1 MKNATLRQFKVFE
14 TVARHMNYS
23 RAAEE
28 LHMSQP
34 GVSIHV
40 KQLETHA
47 GLPLFEH
54 VRNRIYLT
62 VAGSEL
68 LHYSRAIIQQVRE
81 ADEALAAVKGIRG
94 GPLNIAAISA
104 GDYFLPGILAEF
116 CRRHEGVTVRLT
128 VSNRK
133 EIVHQLVE
141 NMIDI
146 AVMMHPPEGPDMAA
160 KVFAP
165 QPHVI
170 IAAPGHRLA
179 GTRRISPHALA
190 DEAFIVRERGSDTRL
205 VVEELVAELGVKLNF
220 TMEIGSAE
228 TIKQLVMAGMGI
240 SSSFSAHHRNG
251 TRARATVRAR
261 RRRLPVPARVAHR
274 ASPEQALA
282 AGRRRVQGFSAAG
295 RGGADRTTGRMRRAE
310 PQARRMIPGRAL
322 DRWRKASPVHEIEA
336 KSTLCAAPRFVGV

>member
-1 MKNATLRQFKVFE
+1 MKNATLRQIKVFE
-14 TVARHMNYS
+14 TVARHLSYS

-54 VRNRIYLT
+54 VRNKIYLT
-62 VAGSEL
+62 AAGSEL

-81 ADEALAAVKGIRG
+81 ADEALAAVKGRHG

-160 KVFAP
+160 MVFAP

-170 IAAPGHRLA
+170 IAAPEHRLA
-179 GTRRISPHALA
+179 GARRIAPHALA

-205 VVEELVAELGVKLNF
+205 IVEEAAAELGIELNF

-240 SSSFSAHHRNG
+240 SFISAHTIAMELELGRLCVLDVAGFPFLREWHIVHHRNK
-251 TRARATVRAR
+251 
-261 RRRLPVPARVAHR
+261 RLPLVAV
-274 ASPEQALA
+274 AFKDFLQQEGAALIERLVGSEA
-282 AGRRRVQGFSAAG
+282 PKRRP
-295 RGGADRTTGRMRRAE
+295 GA
-310 PQARRMIPGRAL
+310 
-322 DRWRKASPVHEIEA
+322 
-336 KSTLCAAPRFVGV
+336 

>member
-34 GVSIHV
+34 GVSMHV

-54 VRNRIYLT
+54 VRNKIYLT
-62 VAGSEL
+62 AAGSEL

-133 EIVHQLVE
+133 EIVHQLLE

-170 IAAPGHRLA
+170 IAAPEHHLA

-240 SSSFSAHHRNG
+240 SFLSAHTIGMELELGRLCVLNVVGLPFLRQWHIVHHRNK
-251 TRARATVRAR
+251 
-261 RRRLPVPARVAHR
+261 RLPPVAV
-274 ASPEQALA
+274 AFKDFLLQEGAALIERLVGCDA
-282 AGRRRVQGFSAAG
+282 PNRKP
-295 RGGADRTTGRMRRAE
+295 GA
-310 PQARRMIPGRAL
+310 
-322 DRWRKASPVHEIEA
+322 
-336 KSTLCAAPRFVGV
+336 